1 MTLSVNDFTAGDV
14 ITASAMNTNFATIEG
29 YVNSSPGLAQLT
41 GATFSGAVTF
51 NGAISTASI
60 TTGSNGSG
68 NDVTFY
74 GDTTGNKAH
83 WDASANALALSGSS
97 ALLRLVDLDA
107 DSAPYIGFY
116 DNTYDGNGVT
126 GRLGY
131 VGYTDND
138 DLYLTNSNAGGI
150 VKIVSQ
156 STVNIEAA
164 SGITVDSK
172 ITFPATAPSD
182 ANINIEFAEG
192 YKIYTDN
199 TGSGT
204 DNSRLWMDGPDTG
217 EIVLGPRGGTEYL
230 NRLRLR
236 ATTTLIEGAIDLNG
250 NLDFAGTLSGT
261 NSVPIVYYSHSGAA
275 GSAEKVNDTPQI
287 FVCTATPS
295 YGLDDGDIWF
305 DIS

>member
-51 NGAISTASI
+51 SAGLTSTGGTTALGTTNVTGAVTVGVNDTGQDVKFYGASDAHYMLWDQAYDALVLTMDSGIYFYDRGGERIVAAGDGHLTMDAGTTLDFTAPTIDLNASTA
-60 TTGSNGSG
+60 
-68 NDVTFY
+68 VT
-74 GDTTGNKAH
+74 
-83 WDASANALALSGSS
+83 
-97 ALLRLVDLDA
+97 VD
-107 DSAPYIGFY
+107 G
-116 DNTYDGNGVT
+116 
-126 GRLGY
+126 
-131 VGYTDND
+131 
-138 DLYLTNSNAGGI
+138 
-150 VKIVSQ
+150 KIV
-156 STVNIEAA
+156 
-164 SGITVDSK
+164 
-172 ITFPATAPSD
+172 FPATAPSD

-204 DNSRLWMDGPDTG
+204 DNSRLWIDGPDTG
-217 EIVLGPRGGTEYL
+217 EIVLGPRGGTEFL

-236 ATTTLIEGAIDLNG
+236 ASTTLIEGSVDLNG
-250 NLDFAGTLSGT
+250 NLDFAGTLYGS